1 MIITVD
7 NGITAV
13 AEAAYA
19 KEIGIDMVITD
30 HHQPLATIP
39 EAVAVIN
46 PQISPNYDFKE
57 ICGATVA
64 FKLIAGLS
72 TRLIKDAKK
81 RQEIFNFF
89 MPIVGIATVAD
100 CMPLVNENRLLVKT
114 ALDLMNKRK

>member
-1 MIITVD
+1 MD
-7 NGITAV
+7 NGITAI

-30 HHQPLATIP
+30 HHQPLASIP

-46 PQISPNYDFKE
+46 PQISPDYEFKE

-64 FKLIAGLS
+64 FKLIAGLT
-72 TRLIKDAKK
+72 TRLITDPKK
-81 RQEIFNFF
+81 KQEIFNFF
-89 MPIVGIATVAD
+89 MPIVAIATVAD

-114 ALDLMNKRK
+114 GLDLMNRRK